1 MNQEISGKRNTFFY
15 PRAWIYLRCQTE
27 EQAVQ
32 QKLAMLTAA
41 QNQGYDPLGIG
52 IDIGRADCFWRP
64 AFRRLIRQI
73 RKESIDIVLVPR
85 LSAIDTRQRKLVRF
99 LRLAQKHQVVVQTV
113 ERNLSDD
120 LCRHG
125 LDTIVSG

>member
-1 MNQEISGKRNTFFY
+1 MNQTKCNRQKTFFY

-27 EQAVQ
+27 EQAIR
-32 QKLAMLTAA
+32 QKLEMLTAA
-41 QNQGYDPLGIG
+41 QNQGYDTLGIG
-52 IDIGRADCFWRP
+52 MDIGRANRFWRP

-73 RKESIDIVLVPR
+73 RKENIDIVLVPR

-99 LRLAQKHQVVVQTV
+99 LRLVQKHQVVVQTV
-113 ERNLSDD
+113 ERNLADD

-125 LDTIVSG
+125 LDAIVGG

>member
-1 MNQEISGKRNTFFY
+1 M
-15 PRAWIYLRCQTE
+15 
-27 EQAVQ
+27 
-32 QKLAMLTAA
+32 AMLTAA

-52 IDIGRADCFWRP
+52 MDIGRADRFWRP
-64 AFRRLIRQI
+64 ALRRLIRQI
-73 RKESIDIVLVPR
+73 RKESIDIVLVAR

-99 LRLAQKHQVVVQTV
+99 LRLVQKHQVVVQTV

>member
-1 MNQEISGKRNTFFY
+1 M
-15 PRAWIYLRCQTE
+15 
-27 EQAVQ
+27 
-32 QKLAMLTAA
+32 AMLTAA

-99 LRLAQKHQVVVQTV
+99 LRLVQKHQVVVQTV

-125 LDTIVSG
+125 LDTIVGG